1 MPEPLYEAERAAWI
15 KGRRWWDRHAAM
27 RRADLLARAA
37 RKRERA
43 ATGVGDSALH
53 EEITKGRFSQWTH
66 HDDSK
71 TSALGAMAYV
81 LLFCY
86 ALPLTVGIA
95 WAVSHVGYQVWRT
108 VLRPHASRPW
118 PPLLLAAVV
127 AVGAVMARRLGLDL
141 PAIHALAVVYEEAS
155 GGMLAP
161 AALSRWYA
169 AGTVSFLEIQLVLG
183 LLWSVYRAWSW
194 GWVAPTVRRATATV
208 KSRGGKAVD
217 PSVRILGGAA
227 AAAPLAATVVDDAT
241 EQVLEDASFQILPS
255 LPTDPENDAPVVG
268 PSEFEPEFDEDE
280 PEAADPD
287 SIFDDE
293 PFDIDDIDIEAVAQ
307 IIPTVTTTEKE
318 LS

>member
-1 MPEPLYEAERAAWI
+1 MPEPMYEAERAAWI

-71 TSALGAMAYV
+71 TSALGAIAYV

-95 WAVSHVGYQVWRT
+95 WAVSHVVYQVWRT
-108 VLRPHASRPW
+108 VLRPHVSRPW
-118 PPLLLAAVV
+118 PPLLLAAVI
-127 AVGAVMARRLGLDL
+127 AAAAVMGRRLGLDL
-141 PAIHALAVVYEEAS
+141 ILIHPLAAVYEEAS

-169 AGTVSFLEIQLVLG
+169 AGTISFLEIQLVLG

-194 GWVAPTVRRATATV
+194 GWVAPTVRRATAAAA
-208 KSRGGKAVD
+208 SRDGRAVD

-227 AAAPLAATVVDDAT
+227 ATAPVVAST
-241 EQVLEDASFQILPS
+241 TKEPELEDAAFQILPDLS
-255 LPTDPENDAPVVG
+255 DVPDDPESDAPDVDA
-268 PSEFEPEFDEDE
+268 SEPEVEFDSDE
-280 PEAADPD
+280 PEADDPEPA
-287 SIFDDE
+287 FDDE